1 MSKVELNALVNGFS
15 GKIGNAVLVRRGSRT
30 LLSSRP
36 KKRTSEP
43 TEKEKAQR
51 DLFRR
56 AAAYAKAR
64 LKDPAAKAEYAA
76 IAANKESM
84 SAFTVAVTDF
94 LKAPVIDAVKTDAY
108 TGKVNDVVSAKVGD
122 GFKIVSMKVVIT
134 LPTNAVL
141 ETGAATFDA
150 VTLEWKYVATQANNT
165 LAGTKIKFTAT
176 DRPGHETSIE
186 NVM

>member
-15 GKIGNAVLVRRGSRT
+15 GRIGNAVFVRRGNRT

-64 LKDPAAKAEYAA
+64 MSDPAAKAEYAA
-76 IAANKESM
+76 IAANKESI
-84 SAFTVAVTDF
+84 SAFTAAVTDY

-108 TGKVNDVVSAKVGD
+108 TGKINDVISAKVSD
-122 GFKIVSMKVVIT
+122 SFKIISVKATIT
-134 LPTNAVL
+134 LPTGVVL

-150 VTLEWKYVATQANNT
+150 VALEWKYVATQANNT

-176 DRPGHETSIE
+176 DRPGNETSIE
-186 NVM
+186 KVI